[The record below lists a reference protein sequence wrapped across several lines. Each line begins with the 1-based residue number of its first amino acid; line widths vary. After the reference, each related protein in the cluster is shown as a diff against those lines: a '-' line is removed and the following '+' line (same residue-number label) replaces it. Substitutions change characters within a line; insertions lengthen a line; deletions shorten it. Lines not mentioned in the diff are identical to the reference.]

1 MNIAYLDLG
10 KTHESIKEELDR
22 VYRDIME
29 RQWFIHGEWCGRF
42 EREFAAYCGVANCI
56 GVGNGLDAIRLIL
69 QAMDIG
75 AGDEVIVP
83 ANTFIA
89 TVLAVTYVGASPVFV
104 DADPHT
110 YNLDLK
116 KVEEKITSRTKA
128 VIAVHLY
135 GQIVNMEALWTL
147 QRKYGFRL
155 IEDAAQSHGAIY
167 KDKKAGTL
175 SDAAAFSFYPG
186 KNLGALGDGGAVV
199 TNDAAVAERV
209 RALSN
214 YGSREK
220 YVHLYKGCNSR
231 LDEIQAGFLSKKLP
245 FLDSWNEQRRRIA
258 AKYCNQIKNQNIRL
272 PEWNGEA
279 SHVFHIFPV
288 MCKRRD
294 ILVPYLAERGI
305 GTNIHYPTPIYM
317 QGAYQE
323 CSSLSGS
330 YPVTEKICAQEVSLP
345 LYPGLADEEVEY
357 VIECLNEFKL

>member
-1 MNIAYLDLG
+1 M
-10 KTHESIKEELDR
+10 
-22 VYRDIME
+22 
-29 RQWFIHGEWCGRF
+29 
-42 EREFAAYCGVANCI
+42 
-56 GVGNGLDAIRLIL
+56 
-69 QAMDIG
+69 
-75 AGDEVIVP
+75 
-83 ANTFIA
+83 
-89 TVLAVTYVGASPVFV
+89 
-104 DADPHT
+104 
-110 YNLDLK
+110 
-116 KVEEKITSRTKA
+116 
-128 VIAVHLY
+128 
-135 GQIVNMEALWTL
+135 
-147 QRKYGFRL
+147 
-155 IEDAAQSHGAIY
+155 
-167 KDKKAGTL
+167 
-175 SDAAAFSFYPG
+175 
-186 KNLGALGDGGAVV
+186 